1 MVETCYHN
9 HGRFLLPI
17 SDSKMSMVSLTK
29 RYRRTLILLPHKT
42 MSFDGSATG
51 NDRAVVLVVGNY
63 KSGTLILCFCRKEDN
78 EEKDVENNTFTKL
91 LTYQLPKLV

>member
-1 MVETCYHN
+1 M
-9 HGRFLLPI
+9 
-17 SDSKMSMVSLTK
+17 
-29 RYRRTLILLPHKT
+29 LPHKT

-51 NDRAVVLVVGNY
+51 NDRAVVLVVGKY